1 MGLYYVIKRSILNN
15 KSYSYNGKYRIIYYD
30 VADENNFELSIE
42 HYGTTIL
49 RIRANDGYFE
59 VLSYLIT
66 SVSDRDA
73 INTCFDVLRREFGYE
88 YIKPNFMIR
97 ATIHDLV
104 LYNYVFEIKYKDRKY
119 AEEVE
124 ALINEALHEL
134 NTHEPIFFDYNKV
147 DKIVEL
153 IKDNYDEK
161 PIIDYIKRS
170 IQLSKVVRKARRN
183 MACIKYHIGFVEYE
197 NAYALVIGDII
208 LITPKH
214 LRLNS
219 YIVRKSD
226 YEKYFEIPRLNLDF
240 NYLKKKKKL
249 RYVYTKDDM
258 LLIEKSLENISYNI
272 KINEELMEKILNS
285 KPFVAVKK
293 FMALEK
299 ISEMCLNYSEMNI
312 EDVKIDDKNRYAIHI
327 KTYRTFIKEYTG
339 FSTYVSSEATL
350 KIVFD
355 SNLELVDV
363 FEDST
368 SAFIELFKDGITNTL
383 AKIRLNGS
391 EYTVETNEEL
401 EEKSDLSLDYY
412 LLKKINFKKI
422 VDDVRLGIAKDLKK
436 KLEKIKGGINE

>member
-1 MGLYYVIKRSILNN
+1 M
-15 KSYSYNGKYRIIYYD
+15 
-30 VADENNFELSIE
+30 
-42 HYGTTIL
+42 
-49 RIRANDGYFE
+49 
-59 VLSYLIT
+59 
-66 SVSDRDA
+66 
-73 INTCFDVLRREFGYE
+73 
-88 YIKPNFMIR
+88 
-97 ATIHDLV
+97 
-104 LYNYVFEIKYKDRKY
+104 
-119 AEEVE
+119 
-124 ALINEALHEL
+124 
-134 NTHEPIFFDYNKV
+134 FFDYNKV

-170 IQLSKVVRKARRN
+170 IQLSKVVRKARRS

-197 NAYALVIGDII
+197 NAYALAIGNII

-219 YIVRKSD
+219 YIVRKSEYED
-226 YEKYFEIPRLNLDF
+226 YLETPRLNLDF

-258 LLIEKSLENISYNI
+258 LLIEKSLEHISYNI
-272 KINEELMEKILNS
+272 KINEELMKKILNS
-285 KPFVAVKK
+285 KPFIAVKK

-299 ISEMCLNYSEMNI
+299 LSKTRLNYSEMDI

-327 KTYRTFIKEYTG
+327 KTYRTFIKEYTS

-350 KIVFD
+350 KIVLD

-363 FEDST
+363 FEDNT

-412 LLKKINFKKI
+412 LLKKTNFKKI
-422 VDDVRLGIAKDLKK
+422 VDDVRLGIAEDLKK
-436 KLEKIKGGINE
+436 KLEKIKGEDDEWNVINRHIRTI